1 MAAGV
6 DFPTYRREGAMSEC
20 DGSITVA
27 DDGNRGADQ
36 SYEGKYIGM
45 VKLGPKSQIVIP
57 KEVRDIF
64 NLEPG
69 ATLLM
74 LADKERGIALVNPA
88 EYQDVMDAAFGKGE
102 I

>member
-1 MAAGV
+1 
-6 DFPTYRREGAMSEC
+6 MSEC

-88 EYQDVMDAAFGKGE
+88 EDHDVMDAAFGKGE

>member
-1 MAAGV
+1 M
-6 DFPTYRREGAMSEC
+6 
-20 DGSITVA
+20 A

-74 LADKERGIALVNPA
+74 LADKEA